1 MKKTISM
8 HFAPLYANT
17 RDASFKLVSR
27 RKVKVENIQDI
38 YRLNYIDDFLPN
50 LIISEIT

>member
-17 RDASFKLVSR
+17 RDVSFKLVSR

-38 YRLNYIDDFLPN
+38 YKLNYIDDFLSN